1 MSNLDPRIQELLDLA
16 ESERF
21 TLALPPSVILKME
34 DAGAIVNLRT
44 GEIVIGGES
53 VRYTPTE
60 QALDRTSRYQVVQTA
75 QGGFVLDH
83 TTGQAFA
90 IVQPVHKAVDNG

>member
-1 MSNLDPRIQELLDLA
+1 MQDPRTQELLDLA
-16 ESERF
+16 EAERF

-53 VRYTPTE
+53 VRYAPTD
-60 QALDRTSRYQVVQTA
+60 QALERTSRYQVVQTE

-90 IVQPVHKAVDNG
+90 IVQPIYKVVDNG

>member
-1 MSNLDPRIQELLDLA
+1 MQDPRVQELLDLA
-16 ESERF
+16 EAERF
-21 TLALPPSVILKME
+21 TLALPAAVIIKME

-53 VRYTPTE
+53 VRYAPTE
-60 QALDRTSRYQVVQTA
+60 KVLERTSRYQVVQTT

-90 IVQPVHKAVDNG
+90 IVQPIYKVVDNG

>member
-1 MSNLDPRIQELLDLA
+1 MQDPRIQELLDLA
-16 ESERF
+16 EAERF

-53 VRYTPTE
+53 VRYAPTE

-75 QGGFVLDH
+75 KGGFVLDH

-90 IVQPVHKAVDNG
+90 IADPWRKDGGQHE

>member
-1 MSNLDPRIQELLDLA
+1 MQDPRVQELLDLA
-16 ESERF
+16 EAERF
-21 TLALPPSVILKME
+21 TLALPAAVIIKME

-53 VRYTPTE
+53 VRYAPTE
-60 QALDRTSRYQVVQTA
+60 QALACTNRYQVVQTT

-90 IVQPVHKAVDNG
+90 IVQPIYKVVDNG